1 MVGVNPS
8 TQSALAS
15 RSLRREL
22 RHIPVNLPS
31 ADYQALLEHLE
42 ACEGG
47 RGTGSKLL
55 AYVLASKLMNSRPA
69 DDVHDRDLVVGGA
82 HVSFTIDGGAP
93 RTGLLVHRLVPGL
106 PEGAIPVASLLGAT
120 LIGMRVG
127 RRAPLLFEDGR
138 IGRLCVTS
146 VAEAPRHPPTLPVNT
161 RKITMSTTAQAVKS
175 PAKKNPRIVIS
186 EESLAHLEGLA
197 DGMLRRHPALA
208 DRLYEEIGRARIVA
222 ADKMPKDVVGMGS
235 TVVFR
240 DENTG
245 QEKTV
250 TLVYP
255 EEADIARMRVSVTT
269 PIGVALL
276 GLAEG
281 ASFYWDTRD
290 NERRMLTILSVT
302 QPDPED

>member
-1 MVGVNPS
+1 MVSVTHSPL
-8 TQSALAS
+8 SAAAP
-15 RSLRREL
+15 RTPRREL

-31 ADYQALLEHLE
+31 ADYRALLEHLQ

-47 RGTGSKLL
+47 QGTGSKLL
-55 AYVLASKLMNSRPA
+55 AYVLASKLMNTRPA
-69 DDVHDRDLVVGGA
+69 DDVHDTDLVVGGVR
-82 HVSFTIDGGAP
+82 VSFTIDGSAP
-93 RTGLLVHRLVPGL
+93 RSGLLLHHPGDE
-106 PEGAIPVASLLGAT
+106 PPADAIPVASLLGAT
-120 LIGMRVG
+120 LIGLRAG

-138 IGRLCVTS
+138 IGRLCVTGVS
-146 VAEAPRHPPTLPVNT
+146 GLPRRPPPLPVNT
-161 RKITMSTTAQAVKS
+161 RKITMSTTAQAVKN
-175 PAKKNPRIVIS
+175 PTKKNPRIVIS

-208 DRLYEEIGRARIVA
+208 DRLYEELGRARIVA
-222 ADKMPKDVVGMGS
+222 ADKMPPNVVGMGS

-281 ASFYWDTRD
+281 ASFYWDTRE
-290 NERRMLTILSVT
+290 NERRMLTVLSVA
-302 QPDPED
+302 PPEAED